1 MRKANYRTSE
11 DCVLLTRQQAV
22 ERFNVSESTIERLSK
37 ECGAKVK
44 IGRAARYHKDILQQY
59 IDSMMVS
66 R

>member
-1 MRKANYRTSE
+1 MRKAMYRTSE
-11 DCVLLTRQQAV
+11 DCVLLTRKQAV

-44 IGRAARYHKDILQQY
+44 IGSAARYHKDILQQY
-59 IDSMMVS
+59 IESMMVN